1 VHFRSYWAFAAVFVF
16 AALSAGVFAPS
27 DAIAQTNPFPS
38 PAASLQPAQPSPS
51 PSPGEL
57 YNPFPSPSPTLASPA
72 RNGYVAAG
80 YAGGSGSGG
89 IVAPLPNATTT
100 PFPFPASGSSGF
112 WIDLLGRIAP
122 TYLVALMYDNLS
134 VHGAD
139 RPLVSYAQGRVVYQ
153 LRPSS
158 RVAFGV
164 GLASVQRSTVTA
176 NMNGL
181 GAGFNLLPD
190 FRNALTPYGSVFFY
204 PHIQTSGVS
213 ATFTSLDAGLMYVPK
228 TAGGFFVR
236 AGGSLRS
243 GLPQTTSPQSI
254 TALQLGIGTSF

>member
-1 VHFRSYWAFAAVFVF
+1 MQPRHFAFVAVFIF

-27 DAIAQTNPFPS
+27 HAIAQTNPFPS
-38 PAASLQPAQPSPS
+38 PVASSRPSAS

-57 YNPFPSPSPTLASPA
+57 SNPFPSPSPTFAAPA
-72 RNGYVAAG
+72 RNGYAAAG
-80 YAGGSGSGG
+80 YAGGSASGG
-89 IVAPLPNATTT
+89 QVAPLPNATTT
-100 PFPFPASGSSGF
+100 PFPFGSSGASGF

-122 TYLVALMYDNLS
+122 TYLVALTYDNLS

-139 RPLVSYAQGRVVYQ
+139 RPLVSYAQGRVLYQ
-153 LRPSS
+153 LRPAS
-158 RVAFGV
+158 RLAFGI

-176 NMNGL
+176 NMNSL

-190 FRNALTPYGSVFFY
+190 FGSALTPYGSVFFY
-204 PHIQTSGVS
+204 PHMETGGVS

-228 TAGGFFVR
+228 TAGGFFLR

-243 GLPQTTSPQSI
+243 GLPASTSPQSI